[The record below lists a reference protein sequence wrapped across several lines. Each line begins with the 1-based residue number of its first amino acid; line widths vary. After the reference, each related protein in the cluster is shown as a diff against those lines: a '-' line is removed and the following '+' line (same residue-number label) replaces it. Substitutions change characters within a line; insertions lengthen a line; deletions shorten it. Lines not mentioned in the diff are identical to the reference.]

1 MAYHKVDIA
10 LLGQKFSIRTDE
22 EPEGVLLAVKKVQEH
37 IDELRAAGM
46 TASSDRLLTLVALN
60 LAGQLLRTNESG
72 HENLEQVISSLDSVV
87 KQAESL
93 AKVPLR

>member
-1 MAYHKVDIA
+1 MPHHKVNIS
-10 LLGQKFSIRTDE
+10 LLGQNFSIRTDDNPE
-22 EPEGVLLAVKKVQEH
+22 EVLLAAQKVQEQ

-46 TASSDRLLTLVALN
+46 TASSDRLLSLVALN
-60 LAGQLLRTNESG
+60 LAGQLLRKDESG
-72 HENLEQVISSLDSVV
+72 LANLEQVISSLDSVV